1 MVEINQRDDL
11 MPDLS
16 NVTALITGATGGLGK
31 AFTENFIQNGARVV
45 FTDLNVTAGEAL
57 QDELGEQ
64 SLFLKHDVTSPDNW
78 QHVIEVGEAAFGS
91 FNVLVNNAGIDIMKP
106 ITEMTAADY
115 DKVIHVNQYAVF
127 YGMQVIIPSMKRSGK
142 GSIVNISSIGGLVA
156 VPNTIAYG
164 ASKFAVRGMTKDA
177 ALDLV
182 DDHIRVNSVH
192 PGMVETPILK
202 NIPAETRAK
211 IAQHVP
217 MKRLGKPAEIANV
230 VNFLASDAASFIT
243 GQEIVADGGYTM
255 I

>member
-1 MVEINQRDDL
+1 MKEADNHVGFFFLVQNEVQALSFSYKTRMLWLKINQRDDL
-11 MPDLS
+11 MADLS

-45 FTDLNVTAGEAL
+45 FTDLNVTA
-57 QDELGEQ
+57 
-64 SLFLKHDVTSPDNW
+64 
-78 QHVIEVGEAAFGS
+78 GEAAFGS

-127 YGMQVIIPSMKRSGK
+127 YGMQAIIPSMKRSGK

-243 GQEIVADGGYTM
+243 GQEIVTDGGYTM